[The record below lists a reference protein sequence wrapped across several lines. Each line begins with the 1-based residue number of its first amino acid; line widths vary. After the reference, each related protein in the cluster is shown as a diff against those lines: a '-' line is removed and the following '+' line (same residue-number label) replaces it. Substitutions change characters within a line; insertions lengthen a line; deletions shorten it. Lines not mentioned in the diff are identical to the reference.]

1 MGRNDIRLLAH
12 AKMALPELP
21 GFANPLDF
29 IAEDHLAEREIC
41 ALMDDVAASAAA
53 DVETCDRIIAFL
65 KYQLPAHLEDE
76 EQDLFPMLRRRCDPE
91 DEIDKAL
98 DRLQNDHRHAGVD
111 TPVVIALLAAAAVRQ
126 TEINAAGRTILA
138 DYARNARRHLIFENA
153 IILPLARLRL
163 RTSDLNRMRRNMLKR
178 RGLDRLLDA
187 PC

>member
-1 MGRNDIRLLAH
+1 MGRRDIRLLAH

-41 ALMDDVAASAAA
+41 ALIDSVAAS
-53 DVETCDRIIAFL
+53 DVPDAQTCERIITFL

-76 EQDLFPMLRRRCDPE
+76 ERDLFPMLRRRCDAE

-98 DRLQNDHRHAGVD
+98 DKLENDHEHAADD
-111 TPVVIALLAAAAVRQ
+111 TPAVIALLAGQA
-126 TEINAAGRTILA
+126 IDAAGRTRLT

-163 RTSDLNRMRRNMLKR
+163 RTSDLNRMRANMLKR
-178 RGLDRLLDA
+178 RGLDRLLGA

>member
-1 MGRNDIRLLAH
+1 MGRRDIRLLAH
-12 AKMALPELP
+12 AKKALPELP

-29 IAEDHLAEREIC
+29 LAEDHLAEREIC
-41 ALMDDVAASAAA
+41 ALMDGVAASAAP
-53 DVETCDRIIAFL
+53 DGDICERITVFL

-98 DRLQNDHRHAGVD
+98 NKVQNDHLHADDD
-111 TPVVIALLAAAAVRQ
+111 TPVVIALLAEPGID
-126 TEINAAGRTILA
+126 TAGRAVLA

-187 PC
+187 SC